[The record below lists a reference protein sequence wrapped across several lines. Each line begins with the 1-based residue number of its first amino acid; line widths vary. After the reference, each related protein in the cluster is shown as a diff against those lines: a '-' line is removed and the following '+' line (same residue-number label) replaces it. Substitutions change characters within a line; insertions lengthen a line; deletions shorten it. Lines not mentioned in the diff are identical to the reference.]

1 MPLKHLVKMTHQV
14 AISLVLRWFS
24 FYFVLFIAMIT
35 WCMWME
41 SRCGMLALV
50 KGSLNIQSTKRGPGR
65 WIFSLA
71 DPMMFAS
78 GSDDCSVRLWSI
90 NEVCFLLY
98 CAHSICGPKLYCSCL
113 ALSSIISTNA
123 KLQQLTKSTF

>member
-1 MPLKHLVKMTHQV
+1 MVYVDGVQMWDAGTGQGFSQYTEHQ
-14 AISLVLRWFS
+14 
-24 FYFVLFIAMIT
+24 
-35 WCMWME
+35 
-41 SRCGMLALV
+41 
-50 KGSLNIQSTKRGPGR
+50 KRA
-65 WIFSLA
+65 WSVDFSLA